1 VNCQRNLPSYGR
13 WQKEFEKESVEIIGI
28 HTPET
33 PSERIP
39 ENVERKVKELKITY
53 PVLLDTEAENWKRW
67 GQQWWPTVYLLD
79 AQGRVRY
86 RWLGEL
92 EYEGA
97 GGEARMGSFIKRL
110 LAEAK

>member
-1 VNCQRNLPSYGR
+1 VNCLRNLPSYGR
-13 WQKEFEKESVEIIGI
+13 WQQQFEKESVAFIGI

-33 PSERIP
+33 PSERLP

-67 GQQWWPTVYLLD
+67 GQAYWPTVYLLD

-92 EYEGA
+92 EYGNA
-97 GGEARMGSFIKRL
+97 AGEARMGSFIKRL